1 MVKLSVVIITK
12 NEAHI
17 IADTL
22 QSITGITDNI
32 VIVDNGSTDDTID
45 ICRQFNAHVI
55 STDWKGYG
63 ETKNIGI
70 DAAKYDWILGIDAD
84 EVIDEEL
91 KNAILQI
98 DFSEEKNIFEMK
110 FKNFFCN
117 KWIRFGEWSGDK
129 HIRLFN
135 RKYVRWN
142 NAAVHENLVFP
153 VDAKKVALKGNI
165 LHYTTNSFDEH
176 IEKTIRYAKQNAEK
190 YFKQGKKASAV
201 KLYISPCFTF
211 VKYYIFKLGFLDGWY
226 GFLIAKNT
234 AWYTYLKY
242 KFLKEISIKQNNQ

>member
-1 MVKLSVVIITK
+1 MTKLSAVIITK

-17 IADTL
+17 IANTL
-22 QSITGITDNI
+22 QSLAGITDNI
-32 VIVDNGSTDDTID
+32 VIVDNGSTDNTIN
-45 ICRQFNAHVI
+45 ICQQFNAHI
-55 STDWKGYG
+55 ICTDWKGYG

-91 KNAILQI
+91 KKAILQI

-135 RKYVRWN
+135 RKQVRWN
-142 NAAVHENLVFP
+142 NAAVHESLIFP
-153 VDAKKVALKGNI
+153 VDTKKVSLKKGSI

-176 IEKTIRYAKQNAEK
+176 VEKTIRYAKQNAEK
-190 YFKQGKKASAV
+190 YFKQGKKANIV
-201 KLYISPCFTF
+201 KLYLSPFFTF
-211 VKYYIFKLGFLDGWY
+211 IKYYIFKLGFLDGWY

-242 KFLKEISIKQNNQ
+242 KFLKEMIIKQNK